1 MSENI
6 YKDSI
11 NEYRKRIE
19 LLDAYSPLKILL
31 RGYSL
36 TQVDDTYLRS
46 VQQVNVS
53 DKIKTVLS
61 DGVIVSK
68 VLERRNKNE

>member
-11 NEYRKRIE
+11 YEYKKRIE

-36 TQVDDTYLRS
+36 TQVEDTYLRS
-46 VQQVNVS
+46 VEQVNVN
-53 DKIKTVLS
+53 DEIKTVLS